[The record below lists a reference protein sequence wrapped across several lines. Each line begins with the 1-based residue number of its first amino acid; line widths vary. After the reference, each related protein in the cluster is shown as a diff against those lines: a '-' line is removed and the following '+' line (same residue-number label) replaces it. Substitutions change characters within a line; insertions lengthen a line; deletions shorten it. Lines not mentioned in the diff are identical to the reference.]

1 MNIKCSWIL
10 EGAPAIASRT
20 LNWEI
25 KIGISNFQSTQS
37 RAWENIL
44 TVIAFFSTT
53 ALTVIKAIGF
63 WLFLSRGQ
71 TFSLTRSSGCYWKC
85 GLFASCCFHGL
96 CPEGSAG
103 VCESC
108 MALYQCLLL
117 WCLPVSQPPNTELWV
132 LNDVSLHF
140 YSLEE
145 WFIHCV
151 PVLGEGQDSF
161 LFISVPFEQNQEC
174 HIIVMLFFSKSHW
187 QILV

>member
-108 MALYQCLLL
+108 MALGVRELYDTVPMPLTL
-117 WCLPVSQPPNTELWV
+117 VSASFSASKYWT
-132 LNDVSLHF
+132 
-140 YSLEE
+140 
-145 WFIHCV
+145 
-151 PVLGEGQDSF
+151 LG
-161 LFISVPFEQNQEC
+161 P
-174 HIIVMLFFSKSHW
+174 
-187 QILV
+187 

>member
-1 MNIKCSWIL
+1 MNIKRSWIL
-10 EGAPAIASRT
+10 EGVPAIASRT

-25 KIGISNFQSTQS
+25 KIGINNFQSKQS

-44 TVIAFFSTT
+44 TVIAFLSTT

-103 VCESC
+103 VWESC
-108 MALYQCLLL
+108 MALSQCLLL
-117 WCLPVSQPPNTELWV
+117 WCLPVSQPPNTELWA
-132 LNDVSLHF
+132 LNDFSLQLRRVI
-140 YSLEE
+140 YSLCSCLGGGSGKLSFYQCTL
-145 WFIHCV
+145 WAKSRMSYNCNA
-151 PVLGEGQDSF
+151 VLF
-161 LFISVPFEQNQEC
+161 
-174 HIIVMLFFSKSHW
+174 
-187 QILV
+187 